1 VDSSL
6 ASQLPQG
13 LGNAQN
19 VCSAKICGS
28 WLASDGDVTVG
39 ARLELLSPL
48 RCMNDL
54 ENRVYLYPAHHLIS
68 LMRHFAL
75 FLCANRLLQSGS
87 ISSNDN
93 KFAETFP

>member
-1 VDSSL
+1 V
-6 ASQLPQG
+6 
-13 LGNAQN
+13 LGY
-19 VCSAKICGS
+19 KTCGS
-28 WLASDGDVTVG
+28 WLASDGDVFVG
-39 ARLELLSPL
+39 ARLELLSPF

-54 ENRVYLYPAHHLIS
+54 ENRVNLYHVHHLIS